1 MSLSGIRIHIGKE
14 HDGLDLSVKEAGQII
29 VIFALMLT
37 VLIGLV
43 GIAIDVT
50 YAWRNGLQIQ
60 RAADAAAMAG
70 VVYLPGDLDPD
81 GRTKATSIASANG
94 YTAGGG
100 TTVVV
105 DHAPLDE
112 RKMDVTITTP
122 VPTFFIRLF
131 GINQWTISRTA
142 RAAFVM
148 PVPMGSPLNYLGIGC
163 LALTSFATQ
172 PPCDTATTSYTHS
185 GVTPTG
191 TSSTSASQ
199 LDTLGAWTAVITR
212 GGDQGNGDAY
222 LPTHNG
228 SPLHVNT
235 GGNNVSYD
243 PAGYYYTVVIPA
255 GAAGGIVQ
263 LFDPGF
269 CAMATRGSSFWGTGD
284 HIIGGTTNP
293 VSTWFRLLNT
303 EGQPLNPTAWDTA
316 NGGVAWSHR
325 WENLTGTDA
334 AGNCSANASH
344 NAWYTLAQNL
354 SPGQYEVEVTTSSP
368 FGDAA
373 DNADVNAEN
382 NFGIMAT
389 VTTPAPSG
397 ISPQVYGYD
406 KMAVY
411 NNLAT
416 TNALQQF
423 YIAQVSKDAGAGKTL
438 TIDLFD
444 VGDSTAGTLSILS
457 PDGGTA
463 HTVPFT
469 YTTFSY
475 DSSGARVLNNA
486 SNCANNPAPCSVGVP
501 GVSSVIVKNAT
512 NQSFNDT
519 WLEIS
524 IPLLPTYGTTLWN
537 QGWWQVQYQ
546 VTAGNDTT
554 TWSVNVNGNPVRLVP
569 VTNGPTPTP

>member
-1 MSLSGIRIHIGKE
+1 MILHRFRIGQQIE
-14 HDGLDLSVKEAGQII
+14 GLDLSVKQAGQIL

-50 YAWRNGLQIQ
+50 YAWRNGFQIQ

-70 VVYLPGDLDPD
+70 VVYLPGALDPD
-81 GRTKATSIASANG
+81 GRAKATSIAQANG
-94 YTAGGG
+94 YSVAGGA
-100 TTVVV
+100 TIVV

-112 RKMDVTITTP
+112 RKMDVTITAP

-142 RAAFVM
+142 RAAYVM

-163 LALTSFATQ
+163 LALSSLATQ
-172 PPCDTATTSYTHS
+172 PPCDTATTSYTKS

-191 TSSTSASQ
+191 TSPTSSLQ
-199 LDTLGAWTAVITR
+199 LPTLGAWAAVITK
-212 GGDQGNGDAY
+212 GGDQSNGDAY

-228 SPLHVNT
+228 TASNVNT
-235 GGNNVSYD
+235 GGTNVSYD

-255 GAAGGIVQ
+255 GASGGSVR

-269 CAMATRGSSFWGTGD
+269 CAMAMRGNSYWGTGD
-284 HIIGGTTNP
+284 HIITGTTNP
-293 VSTWFRLLNT
+293 VSIWFRLLNT
-303 EGQPLNPTAWDTA
+303 EGQPLNPTAWDTQH
-316 NGGVAWSHR
+316 GGVDWSHR

-334 AGNCSANASH
+334 AGTCSANASH
-344 NAWYTLAQNL
+344 NAWYTLASGLN
-354 SPGQYEVEVTTSSP
+354 PGQYEVEVTTSSP
-368 FGDAA
+368 FGDTA
-373 DNADVNAEN
+373 DNTDVNAEN

-389 VTTPAPSG
+389 VTTAAPSG
-397 ISPQVYGYD
+397 QGPQVFGYD

-444 VGDSTAGTLSILS
+444 VGDSTAGTLSIMS

-469 YTTFSY
+469 YTTYTY
-475 DSSGARVLNNA
+475 DSSGARVMNNA
-486 SNCANNPAPCSVGVP
+486 SNCANNPAPCSAAAP
-501 GVSSVIVKNAT
+501 GVSSVVVKNAT
-512 NQSFNDT
+512 NQSFNNT

-524 IPLLPTYGTTLWN
+524 IPLSPTYGTTLWN

-546 VTAGNDTT
+546 VSSGNDTT
-554 TWSVNVNGNPVRLVP
+554 TWSVNVNGNPVRLVHI
-569 VTNGPTPTP
+569 